1 MNNINLTIE
10 WCTEDRARIDRLTA
24 ALEKLAA
31 CDNCVQSAL
40 DYKAAVDDDLNQKL
54 AETLARAT
62 VPESPKNAPEA
73 PDDPTP
79 PTAQAEPEPA
89 TPETPAAAPAPV
101 REVKLADL
109 QQKVVQL
116 STSGKKA
123 EARAIVGEY
132 TDPPKV
138 SAIPADK
145 YAEVLDKLN
154 ALETEVQA

>member
-1 MNNINLTIE
+1 MNNIKITHEL
-10 WCTEDRARIDRLTA
+10 CAEDRARFDALIEGMATIAAGLWKLTA
-24 ALEKLAA
+24 PPVEATT
-31 CDNCVQSAL
+31 
-40 DYKAAVDDDLNQKL
+40 DDLNRKL
-54 AETLARAT
+54 AETLAKAT
-62 VPESPKNAPEA
+62 APESPKNAQEAPEA
-73 PDDPTP
+73 PTP